1 MIICYSMV
9 VDDDVIDI
17 DTYDDG
23 DSQTLRDTLH
33 WEAASN
39 PSPDS
44 TSTTNSMVKSIH
56 LNNTSFDHVNTITT
70 IFNNISLVLM

>member
-1 MIICYSMV
+1 MV

-17 DTYDDG
+17 DTYDDA
-23 DSQTLRDTLH
+23 DSQSLRDTLH

-44 TSTTNSMVKSIH
+44 TSTTNSMFSSCH
-56 LNNTSFDHVNTITT
+56 YNNFILS
-70 IFNNISLVLM
+70 